1 MLKTTTDRYLNPQW
15 YAYTGWDADQPDPKL
30 WLDIFHASDVEQAV
44 VQYGAAVREGRDI
57 QLQYRVKSKEGVYR
71 WMLARGRCIRDASGS
86 IEGFVCTLTDG
97 EDLIK
102 ARHEALEARLYIST
116 VLQSS
121 NIALVAVDRQ
131 GKVTMLDGY
140 VDLLRSLGVT
150 KEKSL
155 GKPFAEVWPDKG
167 CVQRVQD
174 KLMSGDAR
182 TMASEELL
190 ASFGDSHFRYRI
202 TSLYSMEC
210 RTDDRGSPTIGELT
224 GLAVVCTDVTAMIS
238 AVKALQK
245 SQAEREALLASENA
259 AKEASRLKTVFVTSL
274 SHEIRTPSMLY
285 SKSDGHSSLTWP
297 AVSGMLGISELLL
310 AESTL
315 SDKQRDLVTKQLRAG
330 EFLLQLVSM
339 VLDIGKMEVNKLELE
354 VQPFRVRDLLHNLD
368 HFTSI
373 AEAKRLFM
381 CFDVNVD
388 QDIYVQG
395 DKLRMA
401 QVLSNFISK

>member
-1 MLKTTTDRYLNPQW
+1 MISAETAPASYLNPQW
-15 YAYTGWDADQPDPKL
+15 YAYTGWDVDKPDSKL
-30 WLDIFHASDVEQAV
+30 WLDVFHASDVEQAV

-57 QLQYRVKSKEGVYR
+57 QLQYRVKSKEGAYR

-155 GKPFAEVWPDKG
+155 GQPFAEVWPDKG

-174 KLMSGDAR
+174 KLLSGDAR
-182 TMASEELL
+182 TLASEELM

-210 RTDDRGSPTIGELT
+210 STEDMGTPTTGALT
-224 GLAVVCTDVTAMIS
+224 GLAVVCTDVTATIN
-238 AVKALQK
+238 AEKALQQ

-274 SHEIRTPSMLY
+274 SHEIRTPSKVFANGSTHCSQNCLQSVACLEYRSFY
-285 SKSDGHSSLTWP
+285 SQSRRFQTNSAIWSRSSFEP
-297 AVSGMLGISELLL
+297 ASSSCSSCQWSSISERWK
-310 AESTL
+310 ST
-315 SDKQRDLVTKQLRAG
+315 S
-330 EFLLQLVSM
+330 
-339 VLDIGKMEVNKLELE
+339 
-354 VQPFRVRDLLHNLD
+354 
-368 HFTSI
+368 
-373 AEAKRLFM
+373 
-381 CFDVNVD
+381 
-388 QDIYVQG
+388 
-395 DKLRMA
+395 
-401 QVLSNFISK
+401 